1 MRLPPQVLR
10 RRADGCRRSA
20 LFFSRIGDEGRAAHA
35 ASASFV
41 QQARPLTAGLVPTA
55 SAHRV
60 CPGRAARAG
69 WFRRSGIFCGN
80 ARAIRLPARR
90 RSGIKSPG
98 SRPAQLL
105 RTGARTLHRNTFG
118 RRTRHALC
126 APEHDAAGA
135 ATIDQQHLP
144 GGYPRRRK
152 VLWRRSDQC
161 ELNIKRARHFRLI
174 SRSYSISTYGLP
186 GWAGTRH
193 RVLRHASKACR
204 VPLPSTASSSAAS
217 FSGHQS
223 EASHRRDG
231 CVSLSSK
238 SRLRPPNAPRSIQYG
253 CGTGAHE
260 GPPATIA

>member
-20 LFFSRIGDEGRAAHA
+20 LFFSRIGDEGRAAHRGPA
-35 ASASFV
+35 PALFSKLGPSR
-41 QQARPLTAGLVPTA
+41 QGWSPPPPHTG
-55 SAHRV
+55 V

-105 RTGARTLHRNTFG
+105 RTGALTLHRNTFG

-152 VLWRRSDQC
+152 VLWRCSDQC
-161 ELNIKRARHFRLI
+161 ELNIK
-174 SRSYSISTYGLP
+174 P
-186 GWAGTRH
+186 
-193 RVLRHASKACR
+193 
-204 VPLPSTASSSAAS
+204 
-217 FSGHQS
+217 
-223 EASHRRDG
+223 
-231 CVSLSSK
+231 
-238 SRLRPPNAPRSIQYG
+238 
-253 CGTGAHE
+253 
-260 GPPATIA
+260 GPPLQIDQPELQHQHLWLARLGRDSSQGVAPCIESVSGAITKHRELLGRVVQRASERSVAPP